1 MRKFIPMAVVA
12 ACIATAAFASIRQP
26 AVTVQASHA
35 VVDTLPQDTSQYP
48 TQETTPTDNSNQT
61 DTSGVIR

>member
-26 AVTVQASHA
+26 AVSVQASHA
-35 VVDTLPQDTSQYP
+35 VVDTLPQDTSSQYP
-48 TQETTPTDNSNQT
+48 TQETPQQNSET